1 MQNSHAKI
9 CNKYALNCKWYTSIL
24 MQTFFHIFWPKSWLV
39 WVCRVWLWLGAHSQG
54 PKALILVALLATLY
68 SYIFVAFSCPKK
80 TKILSCKV
88 GWGKT
93 CATHIWKCT
102 WGAKSLLN
110 ISCISSQMRIYP
122 KKHPNLNIAMT
133 LITYPRISIESI
145 QIEYPC
151 YRLRM
156 PATKSFSQ
164 RCARASLPEVPELSS
179 TNSQGGCDLYR
190 PISKSKYVN
199 VMSIYSRNIH
209 LHLTDTGF
217 LTFDFRKSCP
227 NDFLVWCS

>member
-1 MQNSHAKI
+1 MSKN
-9 CNKYALNCKWYTSIL
+9 
-24 MQTFFHIFWPKSWLV
+24 
-39 WVCRVWLWLGAHSQG
+39 
-54 PKALILVALLATLY
+54 
-68 SYIFVAFSCPKK
+68 
-80 TKILSCKV
+80 KILSCKV

-122 KKHPNLNIAMT
+122 KKYPNLNIAMT
-133 LITYPRISIESI
+133 LITYPRISMESI

-164 RCARASLPEVPELSS
+164 RCARATLPEVPELIPTASS
-179 TNSQGGCDLYR
+179 TNSQGGCDLYL
-190 PISKSKYVN
+190 PISKSKYLN
-199 VMSIYSRNIH
+199 VMSIYSWNIH
-209 LHLTDTGF
+209 LQTLVCWPLISENHALTIFWCGAHSARQTYMKEHIF
-217 LTFDFRKSCP
+217 LCWCFRTL
-227 NDFLVWCS
+227 DR